1 MLELTGRSIAEQ
13 IAIGQLHFYRREPPV
28 LAPRSQ
34 RGPQEELERFQQGQ
48 RQAVLQLAALY
59 DRAFAEVGE
68 ETASIFAIHAMLLE
82 DEDLVRTITDMIQ
95 REGATAEYAV
105 KAAGDALAAAF
116 GAMDSPYMRARS
128 VDMRDISR
136 RMLRALLGRRPKAP
150 LTRPG
155 TILVCEEFFPSE
167 VMELDRRWLVG
178 LAAMRGNVDSHTAH
192 LLRAYHIPGM
202 IELDLSPDLEWE
214 GQIGLMDGFDNKL
227 YLDPDRELMEKLRL
241 RYQERGCPVGCGT

>member
-1 MLELTGRSIAEQ
+1 MLELAGRSIAEQ

-155 TILVCEEFFPSE
+155 TILVFPQRG
-167 VMELDRRWLVG
+167 DGVG
-178 LAAMRGNVDSHTAH
+178 PPLAGGTGGYAGQCGQPYRPPAAGLSHPRH
-192 LLRAYHIPGM
+192 
-202 IELDLSPDLEWE
+202 D
-214 GQIGLMDGFDNKL
+214 
-227 YLDPDRELMEKLRL
+227 
-241 RYQERGCPVGCGT
+241 

>member
-1 MLELTGRSIAEQ
+1 MLELAGRSIAEQ

-82 DEDLVRTITDMIQ
+82 DEDLVRTIT
-95 REGATAEYAV
+95 
-105 KAAGDALAAAF
+105 GDALAAAF

-178 LAAMRGNVDSHTAH
+178 LAAIRGNEDSHTAH

>member
-1 MLELTGRSIAEQ
+1 MTRGAKSATPRLYKRRMGGYNQRNTSGERGGEGMLELAGRSIAEQ

-105 KAAGDALAAAF
+105 KAAG
-116 GAMDSPYMRARS
+116 
-128 VDMRDISR
+128 
-136 RMLRALLGRRPKAP
+136 MLWPPPLERWTAP
-150 LTRPG
+150 ICG
-155 TILVCEEFFPSE
+155 
-167 VMELDRRWLVG
+167 
-178 LAAMRGNVDSHTAH
+178 
-192 LLRAYHIPGM
+192 
-202 IELDLSPDLEWE
+202 
-214 GQIGLMDGFDNKL
+214 
-227 YLDPDRELMEKLRL
+227 PDRWI
-241 RYQERGCPVGCGT
+241 CGTSPAECSGRCWVAGQRHP

>member
-1 MLELTGRSIAEQ
+1 MENGEVRVCWSWLEDPSRSRS
-13 IAIGQLHFYRREPPV
+13 LLVSWHFYRREPPV

-105 KAAGDALAAAF
+105 KAAG
-116 GAMDSPYMRARS
+116 
-128 VDMRDISR
+128 
-136 RMLRALLGRRPKAP
+136 MLWPPPLERWTAP
-150 LTRPG
+150 ICG
-155 TILVCEEFFPSE
+155 
-167 VMELDRRWLVG
+167 
-178 LAAMRGNVDSHTAH
+178 
-192 LLRAYHIPGM
+192 
-202 IELDLSPDLEWE
+202 
-214 GQIGLMDGFDNKL
+214 
-227 YLDPDRELMEKLRL
+227 PDRWI
-241 RYQERGCPVGCGT
+241 CGTSPAECSGRCWVAGQRHP

>member
-178 LAAMRGNVDSHTAH
+178 LAAMRGNEDSHEPNNHSQRHSAGGHDLPGTVKTPERQDTERQSGKRCPGARQSNK
-192 LLRAYHIPGM
+192 RAVP
-202 IELDLSPDLEWE
+202 
-214 GQIGLMDGFDNKL
+214 
-227 YLDPDRELMEKLRL
+227 
-241 RYQERGCPVGCGT
+241 